1 MNNVHLSSC
10 PACARH
16 VRVSEAAC
24 PFCGAALSDAFRAR
38 PAPRSPAARLS
49 RSALYALGMGTVT
62 LAAACSSSSSP
73 GGTEDAGPPVADAGA
88 PVADAAKGGASE
100 AGVATPAYGASPHD
114 AGEAPYDAGG
124 VVAAYGA
131 PVLPDGGGG

>member
-24 PFCGAALSDAFRAR
+24 PFCGGALSDAFRAR
-38 PAPRSPAARLS
+38 PAPRSPTARLS

-73 GGTEDAGPPVADAGA
+73 GGTGDAEAPVADAGN
-88 PVADAAKGGASE
+88 GE
-100 AGVATPAYGASPHD
+100 AGVATPAD

-131 PVLPDGGGG
+131 PAFPDGGGG

>member
-1 MNNVHLSSC
+1 MSTVHLSSC

-73 GGTEDAGPPVADAGA
+73 GGTDDAEA
-88 PVADAAKGGASE
+88 PIADAANGGSPE
-100 AGVATPAYGASPHD
+100 TGVATPSYGASPHD

-131 PVLPDGGGG
+131 PALPDGGGG